1 VALAFPLFSEAVHH
15 RGIAR
20 IVSPE
25 DPNPAL
31 TRSPISQETHA
42 YPAAIEATKAD
53 YLDKESYPDK
63 TN

>member
-25 DPNPAL
+25 DP
-31 TRSPISQETHA
+31 T
-42 YPAAIEATKAD
+42 PAAIEATKAD
-53 YLDKESYPDK
+53 YLDMLKASYPDK
-63 TN
+63 IN